1 MGLLSIQTFDEHMN
15 DKIIPF
21 SPFNSRIT
29 QFLSKLSINSSQI
42 TYMAIISFSSI
53 LVKWRGKKRGI
64 HSHSF
69 SHMTSIYSTYFSQ
82 FEFNNQNIIH
92 QNSLQTDPQNPVP
105 FSSMNSSFVQ
115 SVKLVTPYFSHYASD
130 YPVLVQRIPESPV
143 TRFWNSMSGPTISTY
158 PRSRKVC
165 LLL

>member
-1 MGLLSIQTFDEHMN
+1 
-15 DKIIPF
+15 
-21 SPFNSRIT
+21 
-29 QFLSKLSINSSQI
+29 
-42 TYMAIISFSSI
+42 MAIISFFIYFSWNGGEKGGVFI
-53 LVKWRGKKRGI
+53 LN
-64 HSHSF
+64 SF

-92 QNSLQTDPQNPVP
+92 QNSLQTDPQNPIP

-143 TRFWNSMSGPTISTY
+143 TRFWNSMSGPTISTH

-165 LLL
+165 LLLWDKSLEITIRVVCQTGHKYETKSS

>member
-1 MGLLSIQTFDEHMN
+1 
-15 DKIIPF
+15 
-21 SPFNSRIT
+21 
-29 QFLSKLSINSSQI
+29 
-42 TYMAIISFSSI
+42 
-53 LVKWRGKKRGI
+53 
-64 HSHSF
+64 
-69 SHMTSIYSTYFSQ
+69 MTSIYSTYFSQ

-92 QNSLQTDPQNPVP
+92 QNSLQTDPQNPIP

-143 TRFWNSMSGPTISTY
+143 TRFWNSMSGPTISTH

-165 LLL
+165 LLLWDKSLEITIRVVCQTRHKYETKSSWETDESVCSIGLYEFQVN